1 MHFAAWN
8 GNVGVVELLTD
19 TTNIAAQNGDTGEK
33 SLERL

>member
-19 TTNIAAQNGDTGEK
+19 PTYITAQNGDTGEK
-33 SLERL
+33 DLERL